1 MINASTLLDAY
12 VDVNLLLLLVC
23 ALWFVFSRVLD
34 RLGLAHAVTARLR
47 MLRSVFVA
55 VLLAPAFAALI
66 VMIGRAGYPHPAQTV
81 NLTDFIVAQYLQG
94 RFAMNASA
102 LEEVLMLRSRLADA
116 AFTPAGQA
124 LLGLVAAGG
133 VTCLLR
139 LGWSLFR
146 LRRILAESHLWRRF
160 GRVELRVSDTI
171 SVPFS
176 TRGLR
181 RRIVVLPSAMLE
193 RGADL
198 RIALAHEL
206 QHLRQGD
213 VEWELALGLIRPLFW
228 WNPAFHIWRQQVE
241 ELRELSCDRQVLA
254 RRGYDVAAY
263 CDCLLRV
270 CQDGLRARRFMAVE
284 APVVALVRTENRLF
298 GGRSAALL
306 KRRMLSVIEGRAER
320 HPRLVFAILSL
331 PALAVTLTA
340 AVAIQKPGDW
350 SQDRIMLSTIIN
362 LERLQAVNGPVP
374 SFGAPIY
381 AAAGN

>member
-12 VDVNLLLLLVC
+12 VDVNLLLLFVC
-23 ALWFVFSRVLD
+23 VIWCGVSRVLV
-34 RLGLAHAVTARLR
+34 RVGLTHTVTARLR
-47 MLRSVFVA
+47 MLRAVFIA
-55 VLLAPAFAALI
+55 VLLAPALAAAI
-66 VMIGRAGYPHPAQTV
+66 VTVGRAGYPQAVQSV

-94 RFAMNASA
+94 RFAMNASM
-102 LEEVLMLRSRLADA
+102 LEELLSIRSRLAGS

-124 LLGLVAAGG
+124 VLFLIAAGG
-133 VTCLLR
+133 AFCLIR
-139 LGWSLFR
+139 LCWSVVR
-146 LRRILAESHLWRRF
+146 LRRIVAESHLWRRF
-160 GRVELRVSDTI
+160 GRAELRVSDMI

-176 TRGLR
+176 TRVFR

-193 RGADL
+193 RSADL
-198 RIALAHEL
+198 KIAVAHEL

-213 VEWELALGLIRPLFW
+213 VEWEIALGLVRPLLW
-228 WNPAFHIWRQQVE
+228 WNPAFHIWRHQVE

-270 CQDGLRARRFMAVE
+270 CGDGLRSRRLLAVE

-306 KRRMLSVIEGRAER
+306 RRRMLSVIEGRAER
-320 HPRLVFAILSL
+320 HPRLAFALFSL
-331 PALAVTLTA
+331 PALALTLTA

-350 SQDRIMLSTIIN
+350 SQDRIMLSTIVN
-362 LERLQAVNGPVP
+362 LQRLQAVNGPVP
-374 SFGAPIY
+374 RFGTPTFGAS
-381 AAAGN
+381 GN